1 MEILNNIPISFDTE
15 QILRSMRARSGAEH
29 FRGILDELIE
39 IAMQIAHPKAA
50 YDVAFIDNR
59 DGDTLTIN
67 GIKFTSHVLKINL
80 EKVERVFP
88 FVVTC
93 GTELEEV
100 KIPASD
106 SIRAFCWDA
115 VKTHAMRVA
124 SIYLADYLKKRYA
137 LGVMSHMNPG
147 SLVSWPLAQQKELFS
162 LLGDVKKLIGVRL
175 TEGLVMYPIKSVSGI
190 YFSTDIK
197 FESCQLCP
205 REKCPGRRAPYD
217 TELVKKYT

>member
-1 MEILNNIPISFDTE
+1 MEVLYIPISFDTE
-15 QILRSMRARSGAEH
+15 QILRNMRARSGAEH
-29 FRGILDELIE
+29 FRGIIDELIE
-39 IAMQIAHPKAA
+39 IAKALANPKAV
-50 YDVAFIDNR
+50 YDVAFIDSR

-80 EKVERVFP
+80 EKMERVFP

-93 GTELEEV
+93 GTELEGV

-106 SIRAFCWDA
+106 AIRSFCWDA
-115 VKTHAMRVA
+115 VKAHAMQMA
-124 SIYLADYLKKRYA
+124 SRYLADYVKKRYA
-137 LGVMSHMNPG
+137 LGVISHMNPG
-147 SLVSWPLAQQKELFS
+147 SLASWPITQQKELFS
-162 LLGDVKKLIGVRL
+162 LLGDVEKLIGVRL
-175 TEGLVMYPIKSVSGI
+175 TEGLVMYPVKSVSGI

-217 TELVKKYT
+217 SELVKKYT